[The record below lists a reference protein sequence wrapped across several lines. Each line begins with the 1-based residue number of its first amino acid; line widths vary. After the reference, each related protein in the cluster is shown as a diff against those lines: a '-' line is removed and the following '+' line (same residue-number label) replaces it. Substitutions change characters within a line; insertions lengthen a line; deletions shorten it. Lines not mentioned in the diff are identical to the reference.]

1 MSNRPITLYLFT
13 FLLVSLLCIVV
24 DSEFHYHILPS
35 LNVSCT
41 QDPCLTL
48 SQFAAASRNKNETD
62 ISLFLLPGNHSLDKE
77 LFVGHADNFSMI
89 NEPHNN
95 EALIIVE
102 CTNSLARFKIIMTT
116 FVSIKGLHFIGCG
129 YNTLARVS
137 QFTLE
142 DTIFQG
148 VEGSGRALELRMVY
162 AADIIN
168 STFTHCSEITTFG
181 YGGTILVTQSSF
193 NLTNCTFIS
202 NSALYAGALVII
214 NSFFSI
220 INSTFA
226 DNSADY
232 EDGSI
237 YVAASSF
244 SILSSI
250 FTNNRAGLH
259 GGVFFISECLFN
271 ITACNF
277 TNNRAV
283 NGSGGMATII
293 NSSFNIAHSTFTNN
307 SAQIGGTIV
316 TERCSVGI
324 TACTFTSNNHNATHY
339 GGVMELFES
348 SVSITSSM
356 FTENSAVVGGGVI
369 FATSSSL
376 EIMSCTFINNSII
389 YGGGAVM
396 AISSSFLNSSSVVI
410 SNCTFRNNQGYIS
423 AIILVSGISVHITD
437 GTFENN
443 VGSISAQ
450 SSNITFSGYTKFEN
464 CMELPDIIDLDT
476 VNRQQGGVITS
487 FKSNVLFLGKSHLS
501 YNQARYGGAILAT
514 ESTIIVYGEVIIDN
528 NKASDNS
535 GGGIHLQQS
544 NLEIKGNCS
553 ISNNHAVKGGG
564 GIYAGSSTID
574 VYKPGLLQFINNSAE
589 NGGGIYFGIDPRLN
603 LLKPFDDSEHLL
615 TFTSNHASYGGA
627 VYVADEANSAACL
640 PTSLCFI
647 QILGFGQLVPAD
659 PSTVNIY
666 FSKNSA
672 KRLGSNLFGG
682 AT

>member
-24 DSEFHYHILPS
+24 DSEFHYHIVPS

-48 SQFAAASRNKNETD
+48 SQFAAASRSKNETD

-89 NEPHNN
+89 NEAHNN

-202 NSALYAGALVII
+202 NSALYAGALVTI

-244 SILSSI
+244 SILSST

-293 NSSFNIAHSTFTNN
+293 NSSFNIAK
-307 SAQIGGTIV
+307 V
-316 TERCSVGI
+316 
-324 TACTFTSNNHNATHY
+324 
-339 GGVMELFES
+339 
-348 SVSITSSM
+348 
-356 FTENSAVVGGGVI
+356 
-369 FATSSSL
+369 
-376 EIMSCTFINNSII
+376 
-389 YGGGAVM
+389 
-396 AISSSFLNSSSVVI
+396 
-410 SNCTFRNNQGYIS
+410 
-423 AIILVSGISVHITD
+423 
-437 GTFENN
+437 
-443 VGSISAQ
+443 
-450 SSNITFSGYTKFEN
+450 
-464 CMELPDIIDLDT
+464 
-476 VNRQQGGVITS
+476 
-487 FKSNVLFLGKSHLS
+487 
-501 YNQARYGGAILAT
+501 
-514 ESTIIVYGEVIIDN
+514 
-528 NKASDNS
+528 
-535 GGGIHLQQS
+535 
-544 NLEIKGNCS
+544 
-553 ISNNHAVKGGG
+553 
-564 GIYAGSSTID
+564 
-574 VYKPGLLQFINNSAE
+574 
-589 NGGGIYFGIDPRLN
+589 
-603 LLKPFDDSEHLL
+603 
-615 TFTSNHASYGGA
+615 
-627 VYVADEANSAACL
+627 
-640 PTSLCFI
+640 
-647 QILGFGQLVPAD
+647 
-659 PSTVNIY
+659 
-666 FSKNSA
+666 
-672 KRLGSNLFGG
+672 
-682 AT
+682 